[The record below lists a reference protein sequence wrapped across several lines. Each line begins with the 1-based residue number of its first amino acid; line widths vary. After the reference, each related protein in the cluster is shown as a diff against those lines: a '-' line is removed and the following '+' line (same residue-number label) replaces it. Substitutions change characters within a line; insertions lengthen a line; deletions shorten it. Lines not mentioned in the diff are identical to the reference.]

1 MSREGK
7 TTCFHSKK
15 NWVLLS
21 HVDARGKKVNKLLNS
36 ERYFLGFFIRALFS
50 FIMTELKNEV
60 VCTYKLLHSDLVSE

>member
-21 HVDARGKKVNKLLNS
+21 HVDARGKKLNNCTLGGVSLGSSLEHCFLL
-36 ERYFLGFFIRALFS
+36 L
-50 FIMTELKNEV
+50 TELKNEV
-60 VCTYKLLHSDLVSE
+60 VCTFKMLYSDLVSE